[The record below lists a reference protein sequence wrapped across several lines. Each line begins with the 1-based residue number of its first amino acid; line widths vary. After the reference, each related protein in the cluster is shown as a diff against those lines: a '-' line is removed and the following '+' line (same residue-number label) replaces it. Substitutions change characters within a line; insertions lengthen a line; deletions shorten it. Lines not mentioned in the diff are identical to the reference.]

1 MPYRSNIMAFMDREL
16 TTSRSS
22 SSRSSCS
29 FHRIEV

>member
-1 MPYRSNIMAFMDREL
+1 MAFMDREL

-29 FHRIEV
+29 FHRIEI